1 MKWIEVLHQ
10 FWIVCI
16 PPKSKSKKPRSVADR
31 GFLMVDKIGSI
42 GCFGDLFNHHRL
54 HPHSAGF
61 RLWLRCIYLR
71 TLAYRRGHS
80 D

>member
-42 GCFGDLFNHHRL
+42 GCFGDLFNHHL
-54 HPHSAGF
+54 IMDGSFIGNQIQYIHTF
-61 RLWLRCIYLR
+61 
-71 TLAYRRGHS
+71 
-80 D
+80 